1 MAKSLANFIVGI
13 GSDVTGFK
21 DGMKEVNSGMLGVRT
36 GALAAGAAL
45 ATALTA
51 VTGIA
56 ISTAKNINE
65 LDLQMQY
72 SDASIQY
79 AYNFGNA
86 VERMG
91 GQSQQAYGEIINMQ
105 KALNAFQREGDK
117 SKIDPLAKLGLST
130 NQMMGL
136 FNLEND
142 LVTFQSRL
150 ADIVKTARPE
160 QKLGIQEIFGLSDAS
175 MRLLEKGSIEMKVEM
190 GLSEERTGNIEVM
203 VEDSKDLVNEWV
215 KLKEHAVG
223 FNNEISKKAIPV
235 LTEMA
240 KSTNVGVETF
250 NIARKK
256 EVDTTKAIQASV
268 VVGLLNMF
276 RKDEPVER
284 EEPRQPVEREADAP
298 STGGFVLPQMLIQQ
312 ASPEVTHVQ
321 NNSVTN
327 QTITDTSVRQPI
339 EIRNHITTTVE
350 LDERQVGMIVT
361 EYQEREYFKIEQGL
375 KGTTYV

>member
-105 KALNAFQREGDK
+105 KALNAFQREGERGK
-117 SKIDPLAKLGLST
+117 LESVAILGIDPSS
-130 NQMMGL
+130 L

-235 LTEMA
+235 LTEMV

-256 EVDTTKAIQASV
+256 EVDTTKAIQASIT
-268 VVGLLNMF
+268 VGLLNMF

-284 EEPRQPVEREADAP
+284 EEPQQPVEREADAP
-298 STGGFVLPQMLIQQ
+298 STGGFVLPQMLLQQ

-327 QTITDTSVRQPI
+327 QTITDTSIKQPI
-339 EIRNHITTTVE
+339 QIQNHITTTVE
-350 LDERQVGMIVT
+350 LDKRQVGKIVT
-361 EYQEREYFKIEQGL
+361 EFQEEEYFKIEQGL
-375 KGTTYV
+375 KGTTYS